1 MLNFFKDH
9 VSFFLC
15 SGSVYELSGSEVCF
29 STGDLIK
36 VIGLELHSV
45 SCQDVSNDEKFELPI
60 NHKGWFETHLSKMF
74 SLLQFA
80 DFFLFL
86 GLFKVVPDEMP
97 YSSLEEM
104 LSLRPVSLD
113 TCLPFTFTNRSKMT
127 FGDLTL
133 GAGKV
138 LTVLSIEQQKGQ
150 EDQVRCHLKG
160 SQETSA
166 EVCIP
171 MSFRGEF
178 YECESEESFSLQ
190 EIMSSPSL
198 RSRRFRFSN
207 TAKCQRPL
215 IFSPIYQIQAIMSMR
230 KKEMNFLSSLEIDVV
245 DVTSTCQD
253 VEFVAPLSLTEVMSQ
268 PDEMFPA
275 VVEII
280 DGPENYH
287 MFKSTWIAELNKGVS
302 LVLHKRTTKS
312 FTMVSTPKSR
322 KTQQYF
328 LVCQQYTGRFR
339 KRPREFN
346 SAYELYVASTQ
357 TPCLNVSVTKNC
369 EEDVA
374 EGLPSLSVG
383 EKLEIL
389 SCTRMELSPEN
400 SKGDKQSVEALLCQ
414 RLQEQDEEDDDD
426 SDVEAAEKEDSKD
439 EVFLPLYMQGH
450 FVEILPDNKKYKLSE
465 LVKNCSFPLD
475 VKVVSR
481 DTELKTDHLSA
492 FACLRLEGII
502 LEPVIQASLLEKPEH
517 CFEIPIQWLSVNVVF
532 TKDPLLWPE
541 GQPPKC
547 CVEKVI
553 EVTESFFYEF
563 RKQVSSNEVPPPRPP
578 KRNMSSEKT
587 SKKGKSTKKTSKT
600 NKTKHRKDTPTE
612 EMSNLTLTNKRR
624 PPAPPPPADI
634 TDESPP
640 IVPRKHS
647 EVEVAERRAVA
658 NDYAKLIQSQKTQG
672 TEDSDHDYETVDES
686 FVDMMKT
693 AQESIMFY

>member
-1 MLNFFKDH
+1 M
-9 VSFFLC
+9 
-15 SGSVYELSGSEVCF
+15 
-29 STGDLIK
+29 
-36 VIGLELHSV
+36 
-45 SCQDVSNDEKFELPI
+45 
-60 NHKGWFETHLSKMF
+60 
-74 SLLQFA
+74 
-80 DFFLFL
+80 DFPLFTC
-86 GLFKVVPDEMP
+86 
-97 YSSLEEM
+97 
-104 LSLRPVSLD
+104 LSL
-113 TCLPFTFTNRSKMT
+113 TFVN
-127 FGDLTL
+127 
-133 GAGKV
+133 
-138 LTVLSIEQQKGQ
+138 
-150 EDQVRCHLKG
+150 
-160 SQETSA
+160 
-166 EVCIP
+166 
-171 MSFRGEF
+171 
-178 YECESEESFSLQ
+178 
-190 EIMSSPSL
+190 
-198 RSRRFRFSN
+198 
-207 TAKCQRPL
+207 
-215 IFSPIYQIQAIMSMR
+215 FSPTVR

-280 DGPENYH
+280 DGPENGY

-414 RLQEQDEEDDDD
+414 RLQEQDEDDED

-481 DTELKTDHLSA
+481 DTELETDPLSA

-502 LEPVIQASLLEKPEH
+502 SEPVIQASLLEKPEH

-600 NKTKHRKDTPTE
+600 NKTKHRKEMATPTE

-624 PPAPPPPADI
+624 PPAPPPPVSMDLWQSCSKSFSV
-634 TDESPP
+634 T
-640 IVPRKHS
+640 VHS
-647 EVEVAERRAVA
+647 KPHLCLTP
-658 NDYAKLIQSQKTQG
+658 YLFQ
-672 TEDSDHDYETVDES
+672 
-686 FVDMMKT
+686 M
-693 AQESIMFY
+693 

>member
-1 MLNFFKDH
+1 MAGAIALPLQEYFASLDKASLPKILQ
-9 VSFFLC
+9 VC
-15 SGSVYELSGSEVCF
+15 SGVYFQGSVYELSGSEVCF

-36 VIGLELHSV
+36 IIGL
-45 SCQDVSNDEKFELPI
+45 D
-60 NHKGWFETHLSKMF
+60 KMF

-127 FGDLTL
+127 FGDFTL

-198 RSRRFRFSN
+198 RTVRGKQLSLFSFMDF
-207 TAKCQRPL
+207 PL
-215 IFSPIYQIQAIMSMR
+215 FTCLSLTFVNFSPTVR

-280 DGPENYH
+280 DGPENGY

-302 LVLHKRTTKS
+302 LVLHRKTTKS

-389 SCTRMELSPEN
+389 SCTRM
-400 SKGDKQSVEALLCQ
+400 D
-414 RLQEQDEEDDDD
+414 
-426 SDVEAAEKEDSKD
+426 DVEAAEKEDSKD

-600 NKTKHRKDTPTE
+600 NKTKHRKETE
-612 EMSNLTLTNKRR
+612 ASG
-624 PPAPPPPADI
+624 PDA
-634 TDESPP
+634 
-640 IVPRKHS
+640 
-647 EVEVAERRAVA
+647 RAT
-658 NDYAKLIQSQKTQG
+658 SSG
-672 TEDSDHDYETVDES
+672 SS
-686 FVDMMKT
+686 
-693 AQESIMFY
+693 

>member
-1 MLNFFKDH
+1 
-9 VSFFLC
+9 
-15 SGSVYELSGSEVCF
+15 
-29 STGDLIK
+29 
-36 VIGLELHSV
+36 
-45 SCQDVSNDEKFELPI
+45 
-60 NHKGWFETHLSKMF
+60 MF

-80 DFFLFL
+80 DFLPFL

-113 TCLPFTFTNRSKMT
+113 SCLPFTFTNRSKMT

-133 GAGKV
+133 GAGKA
-138 LTVLSIEQQKGQ
+138 LTVLSIERQKGQ

-178 YECESEESFSLQ
+178 YECESEDSYSLQ

-207 TAKCQRPL
+207 TAKFSLLDFPVFTRL
-215 IFSPIYQIQAIMSMR
+215 LLTFVNFSPAVR

-245 DVTSTCQD
+245 DVTNTCQD

-287 MFKSTWIAELNKGVS
+287 MFKSTWITELNKGVS
-302 LVLHKRTTKS
+302 LVLHKKTTKS

-328 LVCQQYTGRFR
+328 LVSQQYTGRFR

-389 SCTRMELSPEN
+389 SY
-400 SKGDKQSVEALLCQ
+400 
-414 RLQEQDEEDDDD
+414 
-426 SDVEAAEKEDSKD
+426 

-481 DTELKTDHLSA
+481 DTELETDPLSA
-492 FACLRLEGII
+492 FSCLRLEGII
-502 LEPVIQASLLEKPEH
+502 SEPVLQASLLEKPEH
-517 CFEIPIQWLSVNVVF
+517 CFEIPIQWLSMNIVF

-541 GQPPKC
+541 GQPPKF

-578 KRNMSSEKT
+578 KRNVSSEKT
-587 SKKGKSTKKTSKT
+587 SKRGKSTKKTSKT
-600 NKTKHRKDTPTE
+600 NKTKHRKE
-612 EMSNLTLTNKRR
+612 KGCSKRLHKNK
-624 PPAPPPPADI
+624 
-634 TDESPP
+634 
-640 IVPRKHS
+640 
-647 EVEVAERRAVA
+647 AVTK
-658 NDYAKLIQSQKTQG
+658 NTR
-672 TEDSDHDYETVDES
+672 
-686 FVDMMKT
+686 
-693 AQESIMFY
+693 